1 MFQLDIIRAI
11 FFLVFCK
18 LHQNW
23 LEVYHKTL
31 TSGKSYMCICF
42 TADTSAKLIYMNRQ
56 MIGYITMDNR
66 RVATPLLNTQNAI
79 SLAIDYSTQDIY
91 YADLR
96 STAENSSLVKFKLSS
111 SGLNNPNQV
120 SNLLC
125 DLGLFKNV

>member
-1 MFQLDIIRAI
+1 
-11 FFLVFCK
+11 
-18 LHQNW
+18 
-23 LEVYHKTL
+23 
-31 TSGKSYMCICF
+31 
-42 TADTSAKLIYMNRQ
+42 MNRQ

-79 SLAIDYSTQDIY
+79 SLAIDYSAQDIY

-96 STAENSSLVKFKLSS
+96 STAENSSIVKFKLSS